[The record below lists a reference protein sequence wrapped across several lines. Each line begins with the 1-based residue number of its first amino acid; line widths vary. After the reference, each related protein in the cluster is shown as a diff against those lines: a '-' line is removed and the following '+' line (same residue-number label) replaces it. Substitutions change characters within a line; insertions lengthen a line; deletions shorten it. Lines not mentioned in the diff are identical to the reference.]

1 MDTVVE
7 QFGFKSVEDLIAS
20 VGYGKITPL
29 QVVRKFLP
37 KTEAETDQHSIFER
51 LIGKVRKK
59 KDTGGVLVR
68 GIDDMLVRFAK
79 CCRPVPGDPIV
90 GYITRGQGVTVHRTS
105 CVNALNM
112 NPERRIEVA
121 WNQETIETYPVRLLI
136 RSLDRVGLLAD
147 LASNINQSGANILSA
162 NTETRD
168 NQLVD
173 SYFTIAV
180 ENTLQLKK
188 VIAAVRRV
196 RLVQGVKR
204 IEG

>member
-1 MDTVVE
+1 
-7 QFGFKSVEDLIAS
+7 
-20 VGYGKITPL
+20 
-29 QVVRKFLP
+29 
-37 KTEAETDQHSIFER
+37 
-51 LIGKVRKK
+51 
-59 KDTGGVLVR
+59 
-68 GIDDMLVRFAK
+68 
-79 CCRPVPGDPIV
+79 
-90 GYITRGQGVTVHRTS
+90 
-105 CVNALNM
+105 VNALNM
-112 NPERRIEVA
+112 NPERRIEVD
-121 WNQETIETYPVRLLI
+121 WNQETVETYPVRLLI

-147 LASNINQSGANILSA
+147 LASNINQNGANILSA